1 MSSALLFSQARR
13 IGFTLAF
20 AILPVMSLPENA
32 GAQETFP
39 EPDTREEIDDWVL
52 ECYRALDQC
61 QVYQRVLINSGS
73 AIAMVSTMAW
83 DTDEDVLRVQL
94 ALPLG
99 IDLSAGASI
108 SIDGAEPSKLPVGRC
123 TQRGCLIE
131 GHITDQ
137 LVSRLRAGTA
147 AIMTVV
153 NPPEDPFPIPMS
165 LRGLDA
171 ALNRIVPDRPP
182 PEPAPEATP
191 EATPELT
198 SGSQGAESESSNDAA
213 AAAAG
218 GPTAESVVPE
228 VAVPSISQ
236 DGEKDEA
243 LRPVTGSGN

>member
-1 MSSALLFSQARR
+1 MKSSLLSSQVRR
-13 IGFTLAF
+13 FGFTLAF
-20 AILPVMSLPENA
+20 AILPLMSLPENA
-32 GAQETFP
+32 RAQETFP

-61 QVYQRVLINSGS
+61 QVYQRVLINNGS

-83 DTDEDVLRVQL
+83 DTEEDVLRVQL

-108 SIDGAEPSKLPVGRC
+108 SIDGAEPMKLPVGRC

-171 ALNRIVPDRPP
+171 ALKRIVPDRPQ
-182 PEPAPEATP
+182 PEPTP
-191 EATPELT
+191 EPTPVPT
-198 SGSQGAESESSNDAA
+198 PAPQGAVSESTDGAA
-213 AAAAG
+213 AGAGG

-228 VAVPSISQ
+228 VTAPSLSQ